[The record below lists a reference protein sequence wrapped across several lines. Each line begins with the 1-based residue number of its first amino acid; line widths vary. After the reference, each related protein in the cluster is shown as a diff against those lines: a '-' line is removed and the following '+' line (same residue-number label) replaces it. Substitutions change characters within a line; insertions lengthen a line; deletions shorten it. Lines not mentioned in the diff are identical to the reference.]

1 MTEDEKSA
9 LDIIYSLPALLKK
22 LESKIDVIDNNVKIL
37 NNKVLKILSQP
48 TTSSQNKKEELQDLN
63 QKTITITQEQPQKVI
78 EQKIMIPRAES
89 PDEMPKTYKRDELPE
104 KQKNQEPEVKKIV
117 LGNIKLFGYI
127 KTTSM
132 KPVVNA
138 TVRVFDKENDLVKN
152 LSTDKDGYWECR
164 LPAGQY
170 SSEILISGIKPIN
183 RQFSLLNGMKEFELK

>member
-37 NNKVLKILSQP
+37 NNKVLKLSSGQGQNIADR
-48 TTSSQNKKEELQDLN
+48 SSSVQEQAQKSLTLN
-63 QKTITITQEQPQKVI
+63 QEQQGKDPEK
-78 EQKIMIPRAES
+78 KLLMPRAES
-89 PDEMPKTYKRDELPE
+89 PDELPKVYRKDGQLE
-104 KQKNQEPEVKKIV
+104 KKETAEPQIKKIV

-132 KPVVNA
+132 KPVTNA
-138 TVRVFDKENDLVKN
+138 TIRIFDKDNDLIKN
-152 LSTDKDGYWECR
+152 ISTDKDGYWECR

-170 SSEILISGIKPIN
+170 NSEILISGIKPIN
-183 RQFSLLNGMKEFELK
+183 RQFTLLNGMKEFELK